1 MKKTEIISLLL
12 IVAAVAGFVFAFQM
26 EMGRLRELLGLLS
39 MGLVIIAM
47 DPTVHWRKKS
57 SESNEI
63 NRVGRAITYAL
74 VCIVLVILLIAI
86 EVKGWS
92 FVFFTILFCAGL
104 IVSVYSY
111 YSPRG
116 WLRRRLHWLAVDK
129 NIKILET
136 GKKRKKCFY
145 TVEMDHNGLRYDY
158 LPFEKKFH
166 IYQTMYLNP
175 RYYEKE
181 YEERNCQ
188 LQKQIEQV
196 HIPQVH
202 CKTECDSN
210 SSFSVSLRLQK
221 RDATKENVCRI
232 RDILKDLAK
241 EDFNQHLFTRFVFD
255 DDTVYLET
263 YHYDIIRMML
273 VSAKGN
279 VEHYNMQGPSY
290 EPSERMD
297 ELYWEIDE
305 DYLLYKLQPKDL
317 IEAEEFE
324 RIWDSKSQ
332 EQVIDSIS

>member
-1 MKKTEIISLLL
+1 
-12 IVAAVAGFVFAFQM
+12 
-26 EMGRLRELLGLLS
+26 
-39 MGLVIIAM
+39 M
-47 DPTVHWRKKS
+47 DQ
-57 SESNEI
+57 
-63 NRVGRAITYAL
+63 
-74 VCIVLVILLIAI
+74 
-86 EVKGWS
+86 
-92 FVFFTILFCAGL
+92 
-104 IVSVYSY
+104 
-111 YSPRG
+111 
-116 WLRRRLHWLAVDK
+116 
-129 NIKILET
+129 
-136 GKKRKKCFY
+136 
-145 TVEMDHNGLRYDY
+145 NGLRYDY
-158 LPFEKKFH
+158 LPSEKTFH

-175 RYYEKE
+175 RCYEKE
-181 YEERNCQ
+181 YEERRCQ

-196 HIPQVH
+196 QIPQVH

-210 SSFSVSLRLQK
+210 SSFSVSLRLKK